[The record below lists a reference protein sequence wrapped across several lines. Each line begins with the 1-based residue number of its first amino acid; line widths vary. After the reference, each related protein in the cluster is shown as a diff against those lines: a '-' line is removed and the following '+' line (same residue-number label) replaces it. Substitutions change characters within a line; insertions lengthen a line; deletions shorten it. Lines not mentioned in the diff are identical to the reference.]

1 MPSSLVDVL
10 VRRREDVVLPCP
22 PAELS
27 ELCTLAEVLDRV
39 PDPRR
44 VRGRRYRIGV
54 LLTLCLVA
62 VLSGATSLACI
73 ARFATNSGPGLR
85 RRLGPAACTPAAT
98 TLGRLLARLDGDAL
112 DDAVGAWLARL
123 ATDPVEEPAPAPTG
137 LAVDGK
143 TVQGS

>member
-1 MPSSLVDVL
+1 M
-10 VRRREDVVLPCP
+10 RHREDVVLPCP

-44 VRGRRYRIGV
+44 VRRRRYHIGV
-54 LLTLCLVA
+54 LLTLCQVA

-85 RRLGPAACTPAAT
+85 RRLGLAVP
-98 TLGRLLARLDGDAL
+98 GRGPLVARLRPYWAL
-112 DDAVGAWLARL
+112 HAGRVRIRTQAK
-123 ATDPVEEPAPAPTG
+123 ATASSPPGCGREGSAPR
-137 LAVDGK
+137 
-143 TVQGS
+143 